1 MARQSTEA
9 CLGCMLAQAMLTR
22 RKPARTPHA
31 RIPHARIP
39 HARTPH
45 ARIPHAHVWAHVSA
59 HVSARTTRRPRRQ
72 KVCVPTDEG
81 DGLLC
86 LHPCFLRKFKVRCP
100 KRVCAPTRR
109 VLCCNSTCALLQLHV
124 CSTCALLC
132 PCTLART
139 RMRRLPRALRQA
151 LSMPRT
157 HPGRQD
163 WPRFLASPC
172 ALGLE
177 PCRCGQPEGHTR
189 VTHQKMGGHHRMLR
203 ALRRLPLTTHV
214 WRLPLTT
221 HVWRLP
227 LTTHVWRLPLTTNL
241 WRAALGCRAQVLRH
255 IAHLGGNPML
265 EVVSYHPCAI
275 LAPSLRC
282 LPPSFLLPHAVS
294 RSHSPSLSVSR
305 SLLLPLRLPHCL

>member
-1 MARQSTEA
+1 MSRPMSR
-9 CLGCMLAQAMLTR
+9 LA
-22 RKPARTPHA
+22 PHA
-31 RIPHARIP
+31 DPDVKKYACQLMKETGSFAYTRAFFESSKYAAR
-39 HARTPH
+39 
-45 ARIPHAHVWAHVSA
+45 SA
-59 HVSARTTRRPRRQ
+59 SAR
-72 KVCVPTDEG
+72 
-81 DGLLC
+81 
-86 LHPCFLRKFKVRCP
+86 
-100 KRVCAPTRR
+100 
-109 VLCCNSTCALLQLHV
+109 QLHV

-221 HVWRLP
+221 
-227 LTTHVWRLPLTTNL
+227 NL